1 MMNKKRQLLC
11 MVCLVGLLPTS
22 HAERVLTVDSCRQ
35 MALRSNKQLQVSR
48 VKQDIAA
55 NLRKSARTKYL
66 PHISAM
72 GTYQFTSRPISLL
85 SEVQQQSIS
94 SLGTTVGTSLSQS
107 MASMGGQL
115 LTPQVLQLLSGLGID
130 PAGLQQMLNGNI
142 GAISEQ
148 LNAEGQKIVDA
159 FDTDTRHLW
168 AGTIMAVQPVFM
180 GGSIVALNRMAKLNE
195 TLNQHTAEAARQTII
210 YTVDQAYWQ
219 VVSLRAKQQLADSY
233 VKVLEQLNG
242 DINKMIDEGVATKS
256 DGLSVS
262 VKLNEARLT
271 LQKVDNGLQLSRM
284 LLCQLV
290 GLPLDEAVTLADE
303 GGISVAGGSA
313 AHPVLAGNASV
324 DARPEL
330 HALETSVQMSHQ
342 LVNILKAGNLPQVAL
357 TGGYAV
363 TNPNV
368 FDGFQKKFGGFWNV
382 GVLVRVPLWN
392 WGDVAYKVRA
402 AKGANTI
409 AQLEMEDMREKM
421 QLQAEQS
428 QLQISEADKRLQTA
442 LNSMDNAEENLRMAN
457 LGFKEGVVPTSTVME
472 AQTGWLQA
480 KSAVIDARID
490 CIMSQENWRKAV
502 GQL

>member
-1 MMNKKRQLLC
+1 MNKKRLLLGV
-11 MVCLVGLLPTS
+11 VCLVGLQS
-22 HAERVLTVDSCRQ
+22 VCHAGRVLTVDSCRQ
-35 MALRSNKQLQVSR
+35 MAMKSNKQLQVSR
-48 VKQDIAA
+48 VRQDIAA

-66 PHISAM
+66 PHISAL

-85 SEVQQQSIS
+85 SEVQQQSLS
-94 SLGTTVGTSLSQS
+94 SLGNTVGASLGQS
-107 MASMGGQL
+107 MAGLSGQL
-115 LTPQVLQLLSGLGID
+115 LTPQTLQLLSGLGID
-130 PAGLQQMLNGNI
+130 PAGLQQVLNGNI
-142 GAISEQ
+142 GQATAQ

-180 GGSIVALNRMAKLNE
+180 GGSIVAMNRMARLNE
-195 TLNQHTAEAARQTII
+195 TLNQHTAEATRQTII

-233 VKVLEQLNG
+233 VKVLEQL
-242 DINKMIDEGVATKS
+242 DSDVSKMIAEGVATKS

-290 GLPLDEAVTLADE
+290 GLPIDAAVTLADE
-303 GGISVAGGSA
+303 DGIASTAGHTAQTVAASHTSVE
-313 AHPVLAGNASV
+313 
-324 DARPEL
+324 ARPEL
-330 HALETSVQMSHQ
+330 HALETGVKMSQQM
-342 LVNILKAGNLPQVAL
+342 VNILKAGNLPQVAL

-363 TNPNV
+363 MNPNV

-382 GVLVRVPLWN
+382 GVLLRVPLWN

-409 AQLEMEDMREKM
+409 ARLEMEDMREKM

-428 QLQISEADKRLQTA
+428 QLQLSEADKRLQTA
-442 LNSMDNAEENLRMAN
+442 MNSMASAEENLRMAN

-480 KSAVIDARID
+480 KSAVIDAHID
-490 CIMSQENWRKAV
+490 CIMSQENWKKAV